1 MCQDC
6 GCIETAEPIIDGVKH
21 HSHAQVHHHDHGHSE
36 SHSHGQEIS
45 IKQAILSKNNHSASH
60 NREHFLRSGIF
71 CCNWISAPGS
81 GKTSLLESLIKS
93 GFLKR
98 PLTVIEGDQ
107 ATDNDATRIREAGAK
122 AVQINTGSACHLD
135 ADMIHKALHKLEPT
149 NESIVMVENVGNMV
163 CPTAFDLGE
172 NVKIAVVSTP
182 EGADKPIKYPD
193 LILTA
198 DCLVINKIDLMPYLN
213 FDLERCLSDV
223 KKLKPNLPVFP
234 LSATTGEGL
243 EEFANWIEKQ
253 AIETKLQKEVS

>member
-21 HSHAQVHHHDHGHSE
+21 KGHSHDHSHGHSHTKGE
-36 SHSHGQEIS
+36 GQGQEIS

-60 NREHFLRSGIF
+60 NREHFLRSDIF

-107 ATDNDATRIREAGAK
+107 ATDNDADRIREAGAK

-135 ADMIHKALHKLEPT
+135 ADMIHKALHKLEPE
-149 NESIVMVENVGNMV
+149 NNSIVMVENVGNMV

-172 NVKIAVVSTP
+172 NIKIAVVSTP

-193 LILTA
+193 LILTS
-198 DCLVINKIDLMPYLN
+198 DCLIINKIDLLPHLN

-223 KKLKPNLPVFP
+223 KNLKPNLPVFP

-243 EEFANWIEKQ
+243 EEFADWIESRASQ
-253 AIETKLQKEVS
+253 TKLQKEVS

>member
-6 GCIETAEPIIDGVKH
+6 GCIETAEPIIDGKKH
-21 HSHAQVHHHDHGHSE
+21 QAQVHQHDHSHGHK
-36 SHSHGQEIS
+36 HGQEIS

-60 NREHFLRSGIF
+60 NREHFLRSSIF

-98 PLTVIEGDQ
+98 PLSVIEGDQ

-135 ADMIHKALHKLEPT
+135 ADMIHKALHHLDPEKD
-149 NESIVMVENVGNMV
+149 SIVMVENVGNMV

-172 NVKIAVVSTP
+172 NIKIAVVSTP

-193 LILTA
+193 LILTS
-198 DCLVINKIDLMPYLN
+198 DCLVINKIDLLPYLN
-213 FDLERCLSDV
+213 FDLERCISDV
-223 KKLKPNLPVFP
+223 AKLKPNLPVFP
-234 LSATTGEGL
+234 ISATSGEGL
-243 EEFANWIEKQ
+243 KEFAQWIEKQ
-253 AIETKLQKEVS
+253 ASETKLQKEVS